1 MTEANGGGRPRAKTM
16 VGLDVYNAYARLGV
30 SPLLST
36 DEIKEIINRK
46 RKELMRRRR
55 TRADQ
60 QFGEE
65 DAEMTSLQAIEDEI
79 GTPKARARYDRV
91 NPQNLL
97 LTVQAAP
104 GDAGLDPGYRSGL
117 VTAWLVEELGRES
130 RIPSAEDL
138 SLWAPHGLDPEI
150 IEYLAGFARGDRA
163 VAADRVDAAEVP
175 EVAELGR
182 FGLDLVAESHPRPA
196 GKASMNVMP
205 TGESKGG
212 LPDV

>member
-16 VGLDVYNAYARLGV
+16 VGLDVHNAYARLGV
-30 SPLLST
+30 SPLLPT

-46 RKELMRRRR
+46 RKELVRRRR

-60 QFGEE
+60 QFGAEE
-65 DAEMTSLQAIEDEI
+65 AEMTSLQAIEDEI

-97 LTVQAAP
+97 LTVQPAP

-130 RIPSAEDL
+130 RIPSAEAL
-138 SLWAPHGLDPEI
+138 SLWAPHGLGPEI
-150 IEYLAGFARGDRA
+150 IEFLAGFAGGDRA
-163 VAADRVDAAEVP
+163 VAAGQVDEAAVP

-182 FGLDLVAESHPRPA
+182 FGLDLEPESGPQPA
-196 GKASMNVMP
+196 GEASKNMMP
-205 TGESKGG
+205 PGESEGG
-212 LPDV
+212 LPDG